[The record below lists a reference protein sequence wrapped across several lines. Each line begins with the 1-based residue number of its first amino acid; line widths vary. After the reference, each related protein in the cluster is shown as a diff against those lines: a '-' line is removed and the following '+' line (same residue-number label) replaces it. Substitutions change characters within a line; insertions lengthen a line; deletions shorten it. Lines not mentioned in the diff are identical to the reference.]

1 MMNAFDEYLMDWEFG
16 EEWRPV
22 VERLAA
28 RCTTWPR
35 AAPEP
40 DDFCVD
46 FPVDVLWRDGLLVW
60 VYLVDPVRNVVDCC
74 LGGQF
79 DRTGLRCG
87 TLNPHNPGDHLDC
100 HFMRPGDMG
109 SLKAL
114 ADEFVD
120 WITRETELWRGNH
133 PVLPESA

>member
-1 MMNAFDEYLMDWEFG
+1 MNFFDEYLTDWEFAD
-16 EEWRPV
+16 EWRPV
-22 VERLAA
+22 IERLAERSA
-28 RCTTWPR
+28 TWP

-60 VYLVDPVRNVVDCC
+60 VSLVDPVHNAVDCC

-87 TLNPHNPGDHLDC
+87 TLNPHNPGDHLNSRLVYLDN
-100 HFMRPGDMG
+100 P
-109 SLKAL
+109 SQ
-114 ADEFVD
+114 
-120 WITRETELWRGNH
+120 
-133 PVLPESA
+133 